1 MPDPIP
7 FVDLKA
13 QYHRLKDRIHTRI
26 DDVLDHG
33 RFIMGPEIGE
43 LEEQLA
49 GFAEVKHAV
58 AVSSGTDALV
68 VALMAEEIGPGDA
81 VFVPA
86 FTFTATA
93 EVVLLLGAT
102 PVFVDVDPG
111 TFDMDPADLAAR
123 IAAVSGEGRLRPR
136 AIIAVDLFG
145 QPADYPAL
153 ENLAGQHGLFLLA
166 DAAQSLGGSLGNR
179 KIGTLAPTTATSFF
193 PAKPL
198 GGYGDGG
205 ALFTDDAARA
215 KLFRSL
221 RVHGQGE
228 AKYDISRVGL
238 NARLDT
244 LQAAILLAKLEIF
257 SDELAARERV
267 AQRYDAALADVV
279 ATPVRRP
286 NSTSAWAQYTI
297 QLDDRD
303 GVAASLKASGI
314 PSAVYYPRAM
324 HLQPAYAAY
333 GAGEGSMPVS
343 ERLSSRVLSLPMHP
357 YLDEAT
363 QARICEGVI
372 AAVKGS
378 AAA

>member
-13 QYHRLKDRIHTRI
+13 QYSRLKGQISARIEG
-26 DDVLDHG
+26 VLNHG

-43 LEEQLA
+43 LEERLA
-49 GFAEVKHAV
+49 TFVDAKHAI
-58 AVSSGTDALV
+58 AVSSGTDALI
-68 VALMAEEIGPGDA
+68 VALMAEEIGAGDA

-102 PVFVDVDPG
+102 PVFVDVDPH
-111 TFDMDPADLAAR
+111 TFDIDPADLATR
-123 IAAVSGEGRLRPR
+123 IASVAAEGRLRPR
-136 AIIAVDLFG
+136 AVIAVDLFG

-153 ENLAGQHGLFLLA
+153 EKLAHQHGLFLLA

-179 KIGTLAPTTATSFF
+179 KIGTLAPTSATSFF

-205 ALFTDDAARA
+205 ALFTDDPARA

-221 RVHGQGE
+221 RVHGQGD

-244 LQAAILLAKLEIF
+244 LQAAILLAKLDIF
-257 SDELAARERV
+257 SDELTARERV
-267 AQRYDAALADVV
+267 ARIYDDALGDVV
-279 ATPVRRP
+279 TTPVRRP

-297 QLDDRD
+297 LLDERDR
-303 GVAASLKASGI
+303 VAASLKAAGI
-314 PSAVYYPRAM
+314 PSAIYYPRPM

-343 ERLSSRVLSLPMHP
+343 EALSGRVLSLPMHP
-357 YLDEAT
+357 YLNEET
-363 QARICEGVI
+363 QARICAGVI
-372 AAVKGS
+372 EAVAGT